1 MDASQPKRQRARDRV
16 NARQQRRQSQVAQP
30 ARSERASQPR
40 TRSRAP
46 FQVPANLGENVDR
59 ARLLLHELWWRFTH
73 TPQALYALG
82 GVAALAVVIFLLS
95 YVLGGRIFPNVWAL
109 GVDLSGM
116 TVEEASARLQTL
128 WQRELRIAMV
138 DAERE
143 WATTPAEL
151 GLEFDAQATAEAA
164 RGAGL
169 AGIPFGFNLT
179 PQVTFADELR
189 AQTYLLDLSLQANI
203 APENAGYEW
212 QGEELLPVAASE
224 GKMMDVAV
232 TLAALI
238 EQPQDVVDSRRL
250 ELVMTPLLPDLQDA
264 TVYLEQA
271 KALTSQQFQMQ
282 GYDPFTDELITW
294 STDRDTFT
302 SWIEAGADGLMLRPA
317 AFRPFLDAQARTL
330 NTDSEG
336 LRFIEPTEAVEKL
349 DQAITSGS
357 SQLTLRIRYRS
368 TSYEVQR
375 GDTGFRISRRTGIPF
390 FLIQQANP
398 GKDDWDTLSPG
409 DIIQLPTRD
418 LTLPL
423 DPVPNKRIVVNL
435 NTQSMIAYENGQP
448 VFNWAISSGISTAP
462 TSPGIYQIQSH
473 EDVALGSSFTLCGDR
488 GCGQWT
494 MYWFMG
500 IYEVV
505 PGLMNGFH
513 GAVELPDGTY
523 LGGGNVGAPFTFGC
537 VMSENGNAEQ
547 LFRWADTGTVVE
559 VISSEF
565 APQSELGRITAE
577 QTGGIA
583 QNAQFD
589 DV

>member
-16 NARQQRRQSQVAQP
+16 NARQQRRQSQVAPP
-30 ARSERASQPR
+30 ARSERALSARP
-40 TRSRAP
+40 RSRTQ
-46 FQVPANLGENVDR
+46 FQIPANFGENVDH

-82 GVAALAVVIFLLS
+82 GVAVLAVVIFLLS

-143 WATTPAEL
+143 WTTTPAEL

-169 AGIPFGFNLT
+169 AGLPFGFNLT
-179 PQVTFADELR
+179 PQVTFVDELR

-203 APENAGYEW
+203 APENAGYQW
-212 QGEELLPVAASE
+212 QGDELLPVAASE
-224 GKMMDVAV
+224 GKMMDVAA
-232 TLAALI
+232 TMAALV

-264 TVYLEQA
+264 TVYLEDA
-271 KALTSQQFQMQ
+271 RALTSQQFQMQ

-349 DQAITSGS
+349 DQAITSGT

-473 EDVALGSSFTLCGDR
+473 EEVALGSSFTLCGDR

-547 LFRWADTGTVVE
+547 LYRWADTGTVVE
-559 VISSEF
+559 VISNEF

-589 DV
+589 AT